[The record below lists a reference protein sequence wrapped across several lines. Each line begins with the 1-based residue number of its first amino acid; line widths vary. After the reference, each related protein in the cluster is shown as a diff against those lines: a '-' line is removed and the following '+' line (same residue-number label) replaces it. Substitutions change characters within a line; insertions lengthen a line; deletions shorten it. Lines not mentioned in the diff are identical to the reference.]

1 MRIRE
6 DGGGIRFEVEDDGQ
20 GFDPAATSGPGL
32 QAMSDRL
39 DALGGSLTVRSAPG
53 AGTTIVGRV
62 PVDVQ
67 GSTG

>member
-1 MRIRE
+1 
-6 DGGGIRFEVEDDGQ
+6 
-20 GFDPAATSGPGL
+20 
-32 QAMSDRL
+32 MSDRL